1 MKLLIPVASGL
12 EQITKRQLFS
22 LGYEKAPADNG
33 RIEVEGDWQ
42 DIARLNLFLRSGERV
57 LILLAR
63 FHAETFDELFDG
75 IYALPWE
82 EWLTADSKILM
93 DGKSVVMERR

>member
-1 MKLLIPVASGL
+1 MKLLIPVPAGI

-42 DIARLNLFLRSGERV
+42 DIARLNVLLRSGERV
-57 LILLAR
+57 LIVWINSKR
-63 FHAETFDELFDG
+63 R
-75 IYALPWE
+75 P
-82 EWLTADSKILM
+82 LTSCLKASTLSP
-93 DGKSVVMERR
+93 GKTG